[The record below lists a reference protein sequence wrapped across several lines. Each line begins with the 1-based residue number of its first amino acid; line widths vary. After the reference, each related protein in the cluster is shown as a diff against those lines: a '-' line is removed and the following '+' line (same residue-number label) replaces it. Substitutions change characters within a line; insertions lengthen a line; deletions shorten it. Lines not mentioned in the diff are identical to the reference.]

1 MRSAL
6 SFVSGCL
13 AVLGLSACG
22 SAREQA
28 QTGTNFCFNCHSE
41 TSALGIKIK
50 WAEAGYA
57 ESRHGVGALNVDTAA
72 VPPPSTGGICP
83 PFAGGACAA
92 NGGKL
97 GTGGAAT
104 ICTMPAPTTQA
115 QCTAAT
121 TGATSATPGFY
132 FTGVSTAATAVPGT
146 NPAAGLCPPF
156 AQSAALQG
164 APSATISPNNCTNI
178 FGAAAYSAATLS
190 CTPPTT
196 ATQSGCEAAG
206 GTWNGPQTAII
217 GYEREGSRSFNLNG
231 FGCQICHTQEGFR
244 NRMSGAYDTATL
256 KVGYDPKAHTVSW
269 DASAWYTK
277 DTPTLFVPNGI
288 TNAVPALPASVS
300 PLAADTIVRPSP
312 LGCFGC
318 HTPHGIG
325 TTDNVTLDQTIPP
338 GTTAVT
344 TMAGSIW
351 GNSSTQIGQGKH
363 PKDKGQIC
371 ASCHQIRLN
380 QFTSVSSLLVNTIK
394 GAPPYTASPSG
405 TIPNPATGQP
415 YPFSQTTFSFP
426 NPHDSPTA
434 DMLLGNGGAEYPAGT
449 VIRAANGTASALT
462 FGGTYSSS
470 AHAALAGADC
480 VSCHMQSDYSDFD
493 VTNRFGLSPA
503 VGGHSFA
510 NKGIVFGNAAASP
523 FGCGS
528 CHTVGNVV
536 GSTGT
541 AVVASRIGVSTGVKP
556 SPTASFGYLQVGF
569 PILLKGTDS
578 GIVINSST
586 SPTLVNF
593 KDSQYHLKLNEI
605 LMKLANPDTGCDG
618 LFKTAGTAA
627 GLTLSSS
634 YTFGV
639 QWGPGGAC
647 GNPSLNTASAA
658 LDPAAVDD
666 GTNNKVRLAKA
677 VWNFSFVLNDQSF
690 GGHNIKYAGQLLY
703 DSCVD
708 LAVMAGKPCTSATS
722 CESCNGTFVTSRA
735 SF

>member
-1 MRSAL
+1 MIMRSAL

-57 ESRHGVGALNVDTAA
+57 ESRHGVGALNVDTAPT
-72 VPPPSTGGICP
+72 PPPSTGGICP
-83 PFAGGACAA
+83 PFVQPTAA
-92 NGGKL
+92 TCTGNGGTV
-97 GTGGAAT
+97 GTGATAT
-104 ICTMPAPTTQA
+104 ICTMPATTTPT
-115 QCTAAT
+115 QCALA
-121 TGATSATPGFY
+121 GGLFSFS
-132 FTGVSTAATAVPGT
+132 GVST
-146 NPAAGLCPPF
+146 PPCLPF
-156 AQSAALQG
+156 VQAAALQG
-164 APSATISPNNCTNI
+164 PPSATISPNNCSNI
-178 FGAAAYSAATLS
+178 FGAAAYVSPL
-190 CTPPTT
+190 CTPPTG

-206 GTWNGPQTAII
+206 GTWNGAKTTIV

-231 FGCQICHTQEGFR
+231 FGCQICHTQEGWR
-244 NRMSGAYDTATL
+244 DRLSGAYDTANL
-256 KVGYDPKAHTVSW
+256 KVSYDPKAHTVSW
-269 DASAWYTK
+269 DPSAWYTK
-277 DTPTLFVPNGI
+277 DTVTLFVPNGV
-288 TNAVPALPASVS
+288 TNSVPALPASVS

-351 GNSSTQIGQGKH
+351 GNASTPIGKGTA

-380 QFTSVSSLLVNTIK
+380 QFTSVSSLLVKTIQ

-434 DMLLGNGGAEYPAGT
+434 DMLLGNGGAEYAAGT
-449 VIRAANGTASALT
+449 VIRTGAGAPSALT
-462 FGGTYSSS
+462 FGGTYTSS
-470 AHAALAGADC
+470 AHATLAGADC

-528 CHTVGNVV
+528 CHTVANVV

-541 AVVASRIGVSTGVKP
+541 AVVASRIGASTNVKP

-569 PILLKGTDS
+569 PVLLKGNDS
-578 GIVINSST
+578 GVIISSNT
-586 SPTLVNF
+586 VPSLVNF

-627 GLTLSSS
+627 GFTVSSS

-639 QWGPGGAC
+639 IWGPGGAC
-647 GNPSLNTASAA
+647 GSASVSGTGAA

-677 VWNFSFVLNDQSF
+677 NWNFSFVLNDQSF

>member
-1 MRSAL
+1 M
-6 SFVSGCL
+6 
-13 AVLGLSACG
+13 
-22 SAREQA
+22 
-28 QTGTNFCFNCHSE
+28 
-41 TSALGIKIK
+41 
-50 WAEAGYA
+50 
-57 ESRHGVGALNVDTAA
+57 
-72 VPPPSTGGICP
+72 
-83 PFAGGACAA
+83 
-92 NGGKL
+92 
-97 GTGGAAT
+97 
-104 ICTMPAPTTQA
+104 
-115 QCTAAT
+115 
-121 TGATSATPGFY
+121 GATSTGAGFY
-132 FTGVSTAATAVPGT
+132 LSGVSTASSAVPGT

-156 AQSAALQG
+156 AQPSAIQG
-164 APSATISPNNCTNI
+164 APSATRSPNNCTNI
-178 FGAAAYSAATLS
+178 FGASAYAAGTLT

-206 GTWNGPQTAII
+206 GTWNDAKTTIV
-217 GYEREGSRSFNLNG
+217 GYEREGSRAFNLNG
-231 FGCQICHTQEGFR
+231 FGCQMCHTQEGFR
-244 NRMSGAYDTATL
+244 NRMSGAYNTASL
-256 KVGYDPKAHTVSW
+256 NIGYDPNAHTVSW
-269 DASAWYTK
+269 DPSAWFTK
-277 DTPTLFVPNGI
+277 DTVTLFVPNGV
-288 TNAVPALPASVS
+288 TNSTPALPASVS
-300 PLAADTIVRPSP
+300 PLAADTILRPSP

-325 TTDNVTLDQTIPP
+325 TADGQTLDQTVPP

-344 TMAGSIW
+344 TEAGSIW
-351 GNSSTQIGQGKH
+351 GNASTPIGKGTA
-363 PKDKGQIC
+363 PKDEGQLC

-380 QFTSVSSLLVNTIK
+380 QFSSVSNLLVKTIQ
-394 GAPPYTASPSG
+394 GAPPYTATPPG
-405 TIPNPATGQP
+405 TITDPATGQP

-462 FGGTYSSS
+462 FDGTYTNS
-470 AHAALAGADC
+470 AHSALAGADC

-493 VTNRFGLSPA
+493 VTSRFGLSPA

-528 CHTVGNVV
+528 CHTVANVV

-541 AVVASRIGVSTGVKP
+541 AVVASRIGATTGVKP
-556 SPTASFGYLQVGF
+556 SPTASFGYLQNGF
-569 PILLKGTDS
+569 PVLLKGTD
-578 GIVINSST
+578 GGVVISST
-586 SPTLVNF
+586 TSATLVNF

-618 LFKTAGTAA
+618 LFITAA
-627 GLTLSSS
+627 KAAVPPLTLTSR

-647 GNPSLNTASAA
+647 GNPSLNSASAA
-658 LDPAAVDD
+658 LDPTAVDD
-666 GTNNKVRLAKA
+666 GTNVKVRLARA

-690 GGHNIKYAGQLLY
+690 GGHNFKYAGQLLY

-708 LAVMAGKPCTSATS
+708 LAVMAGATCTSATN
-722 CESCNGTFVTSRA
+722 CEACNGTFVTSRA

>member
-6 SFVSGCL
+6 SFAWCL
-13 AVLGLSACG
+13 VVLGLSAC
-22 SAREQA
+22 SSSRETA

-50 WAEAGYA
+50 WAEAGYQ
-57 ESRHGVGALNVDTAA
+57 ESRHGVGALNPITAP
-72 VPPPSTGGICP
+72 VPPSATGGICP
-83 PFAGGACAA
+83 PFAVAAANATCAA
-92 NGGKL
+92 NGG
-97 GTGGAAT
+97 TTTSTATAAGV
-104 ICTMPAPTTQA
+104 CTMPAITTPA
-115 QCTAAT
+115 LCAAA
-121 TGATSATPGFY
+121 GGLFFFS
-132 FTGVSTAATAVPGT
+132 GVSTTPV

-156 AQSAALQG
+156 AQAAALQG

-178 FGAAAYSAATLS
+178 FGAAAYVAPL

-206 GTWNGPQTAII
+206 GTFNGAKTTIV

-231 FGCQICHTQEGFR
+231 FGCQICHTQEGWR
-244 NRMSGAYDTATL
+244 DRLSGAYDTASL
-256 KVGYDPKAHTVSW
+256 KVSYDPKAHTVSW
-269 DASAWYTK
+269 DPSAWYTK
-277 DTPTLFVPNGI
+277 DTVTLFVPNGI
-288 TNAVPALPASVS
+288 TNSNPALPASVS
-300 PLAADTIVRPSP
+300 PLAADTILRPSP

-325 TTDNVTLDQTIPP
+325 TTDNQTLDQTIPP

-344 TMAGSIW
+344 TMAGSVW
-351 GNSSTQIGQGKH
+351 GNASTQIVKGKA

-380 QFTSVSSLLVNTIK
+380 QFSSVSNLLVKTIQ
-394 GAPPYTASPSG
+394 GAPPFTAGG
-405 TIPNPATGQP
+405 TIVNPATGQP

-426 NPHDSPTA
+426 NPHDSPVA
-434 DMLLGNGGAEYPAGT
+434 DMLLGNGGAEYAGGT
-449 VIRAANGTASALT
+449 VIRTGAGAPSGLT
-462 FGGTYSSS
+462 FGGTYTNS
-470 AHAALAGADC
+470 AHATLAGADC
-480 VSCHMQSDYSDFD
+480 VSCHMQSDYSDFE

-528 CHTVGNVV
+528 CHTVANVV

-541 AVVASRIGVSTGVKP
+541 AVVASRIGASTGVKP
-556 SPTASFGYLQVGF
+556 SPTAAFGYLQTGF
-569 PILLKGTDS
+569 PVLLKGTDS
-578 GIVINSST
+578 GGGVVISSST

-593 KDSQYHLKLNEI
+593 KDSQYHLKINEI
-605 LMKLANPDTGCDG
+605 LMKLANPDTGCSG
-618 LFKTAGTAA
+618 LFVTAA
-627 GLTLSSS
+627 KAAVPPLTLSSS

-647 GNPSLNTASAA
+647 GNPSLNTAGAA
-658 LDPAAVDD
+658 LDPTAVDD
-666 GTNNKVRLAKA
+666 GTNIKVRLAKA

-690 GGHNIKYAGQLLY
+690 GAHNTKYAGQLLY

-708 LAVMAGKPCTSATS
+708 LAVMAGVTCTSATS
-722 CESCNGTFVTSRA
+722 CEACNGTFVTSRA